1 MVVAEIHRGRSVFP
15 EFKADWDRLMTC
27 GEHEPSVS
35 FEWTAALLES
45 HVRESDELVLIVLKR
60 AGAVV
65 GIVPLVLR
73 PLEKFGRT
81 LITAF
86 PVSELSNTHSDLLIE
101 DESEPVLAAFVDV
114 LDRRELRWDVF
125 GMTRF
130 LETRSLGAQWCEILR
145 RRWKLFEYTREQ
157 PSFFLT
163 LDGSFGGYLQQR
175 SGSFRNALKRI
186 ERKLMGRGTVEIRS
200 QDDFSDFERAY
211 EAMLSIEQCSW
222 KQDWGT
228 SIVAVS
234 RQTTFYRS
242 LCRQA
247 FQNNRLHLGFLC
259 LDGRPV
265 AYNLGLIENGTYY
278 YLKTSY
284 DQAERPYSPATFLR
298 AKLVEELIGRGVKYV
313 DFPAEPYEWERQWT
327 DEVRWHRSV
336 TLFAPS
342 AVGIAYCAYRKVKS
356 LCRGSASQSIQYVNP
371 RDLKPGLA

>member
-1 MVVAEIHRGRSVFP
+1 MVVAEIHHGRTVFP
-15 EFKADWDRLMTC
+15 ELKADWDRLMAS

-35 FEWTAALLES
+35 FEWTAALFES
-45 HVRESDELVLIVLKR
+45 HVREHDEIVFVILKR
-60 AGAVV
+60 AGAVI

-73 PLEKFGRT
+73 SMRKLGRT

-86 PVSELSNTHSDLLIE
+86 PVSELSNTHSDLLVE
-101 DESEPVLAAFVDV
+101 EVSEPVLAALVDA
-114 LDRRELRWDVF
+114 LYRRELRWDVF

-130 LETRSLGAQWCEILR
+130 LEARSLGAMWSGVLR
-145 RRWKLFEYTREQ
+145 RRWRLFEYSREQ

-163 LDGSFGGYLQQR
+163 LDRSFDGYLQQR

-186 ERKLMGRGTVEIRS
+186 ERKLMRRGTVEIRS
-200 QDDFSDFERAY
+200 QNDFSDAEAAY
-211 EAMLSIEQCSW
+211 DALLSVEQQSW
-222 KQDWGT
+222 KQGQGT
-228 SIVAVS
+228 SIAAVS
-234 RQTTFYRS
+234 HQEAFYRS

-247 FQNNRLHLGFLC
+247 SRKSRIHLGFLY

-284 DQAERPYSPATFLR
+284 DQAERPFSPATFLR
-298 AKLVEELIGRGVKYV
+298 AKLVEELIGCGVKYV

-327 DEVRWHRSV
+327 DEVRWHRSL

-342 AVGIAYCAYRKVKS
+342 AGGIGYCAYRKVKS
-356 LCRGSASQSIQYVNP
+356 LCRGNANQSINYVNP

>member
-1 MVVAEIHRGRSVFP
+1 MVVAEIHRGRAAFP
-15 EFKADWDRLMTC
+15 AFKTDWDRLMSR

-45 HVRESDELVLIVLKR
+45 HVQESDEIALIVLKR

-73 PLEKFGRT
+73 PLKKLGRT
-81 LITAF
+81 FIEAF
-86 PVSELSNTHSDLLIE
+86 PVSELSNTHSDLLVE
-101 DESEPVLAAFVDV
+101 EVSEPVLDAFVDA
-114 LDRRELRWDVF
+114 LDRQELRWDAF

-130 LETRSLGAQWCEILR
+130 LEARSPGALWCEVLR
-145 RRWKLFEYTREQ
+145 RRWKLFEYAREQ

-163 LDGSFGGYLQQR
+163 LDRSFDGYLQQR

-186 ERKLMGRGTVEIRS
+186 ERKLLGRGTVEIRC
-200 QDDFSDFERAY
+200 QDDFADFERAY
-211 EAMLSIEQCSW
+211 EALLAIEQCSW
-222 KQDWGT
+222 KQDRGT
-228 SIVAVS
+228 SIAAVS
-234 RQTTFYRS
+234 RQAAFYRS

-247 FQNNRLHLGFLC
+247 FQKNRLHLGFLC

-284 DQAERPYSPATFLR
+284 DQAERPFSPATFLR
-298 AKLVEELIGRGVKYV
+298 AKLVEELIGRGVKSV

-327 DEVRWHRSV
+327 DEVRWHRSL

-342 AVGIAYCAYRKVKS
+342 AGGIAYCAYRKVKR
-356 LCRGSASQSIQYVNP
+356 LCRGSANQSIQYVNP

>member
-1 MVVAEIHRGRSVFP
+1 MVVAEIHRGRAAFP
-15 EFKADWDRLMTC
+15 EFKTDWDRLMAS

-45 HVRESDELVLIVLKR
+45 HVQKNDEIVFVILKR
-60 AGAVV
+60 AGVVV
-65 GIVPLVLR
+65 GIIPLVLR
-73 PLEKFGRT
+73 PLKKLGQTF
-81 LITAF
+81 ITAF
-86 PVSELSNTHSDLLIE
+86 PISELSNTHSDLLVE
-101 DESEPVLAAFVDV
+101 ELSESVLAAFVDA
-114 LDRRELRWDVF
+114 LYRRELRWDVF

-130 LETRSLGAQWCEILR
+130 LEARSLGAMWSGVLR
-145 RRWKLFEYTREQ
+145 RRWRLFEYSREQ

-163 LDGSFGGYLQQR
+163 LDRSFDGYLQQR

-186 ERKLMGRGTVEIRS
+186 ERKLMRRGTVEIRS
-200 QDDFSDFERAY
+200 QNDFSDAEAAY
-211 EAMLSIEQCSW
+211 DALLSVEQQSW
-222 KQDWGT
+222 KQGQGT
-228 SIVAVS
+228 SIAAVS
-234 RQTTFYRS
+234 HQEAFYRS

-247 FQNNRLHLGFLC
+247 SRKSRIHLGFLY

-284 DQAERPYSPATFLR
+284 DQAERPFSPATFLR
-298 AKLVEELIGRGVKYV
+298 AKLVEELIGCGVKYV

-327 DEVRWHRSV
+327 DEVRWHRSL

-342 AVGIAYCAYRKVKS
+342 AGGIGYCAYRKVKS
-356 LCRGSASQSIQYVNP
+356 LCRGNANQSINYVNP